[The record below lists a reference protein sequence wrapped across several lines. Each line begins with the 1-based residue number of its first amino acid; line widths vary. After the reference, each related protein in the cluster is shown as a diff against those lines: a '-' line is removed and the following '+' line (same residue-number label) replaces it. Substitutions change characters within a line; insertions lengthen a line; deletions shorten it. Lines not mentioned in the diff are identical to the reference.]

1 MKQIAYFT
9 AIINILAEKT
19 IKETIPGIAELGF
32 DDDPRGL
39 VYIWDDDRALIGS
52 SSVTAQ

>member
-39 VYIWDDDRALIGS
+39 VYIWDDNRALIGS